1 MGESILKDWD
11 NFYVIMGSA
20 AAGLTGLTF
29 VVIAL
34 SAEANR
40 ANPRGVRVYVT
51 PTIVHFGVVLGLA
64 AYLSMPRHTELSLSW
79 GFGVVGAAGL
89 IYALGVGTGIRG
101 VAKDYVPVLEDWLWN
116 LILPAAAYG
125 TLLAAALLFRHYAT
139 GCMYAVAAVTV
150 GLTFIGIH
158 NSWDIAVWHASRR
171 PNEPRERGDRKTE
184 R

>member
-1 MGESILKDWD
+1 MTESILKDWD

-40 ANPRGVRVYVT
+40 ASTRGLRAYVT

-64 AYLSMPRHTELSLSW
+64 AYLSMPHHTALSLSW

-89 IYALGVGTGIRG
+89 IYALGVGAGIRG

-116 LILPAAAYG
+116 VILPVVAYG
-125 TLLAAALLFRHYAT
+125 ALLASGLLIRHYAT
-139 GCMYAVAAVTV
+139 GCMYAVAAITV

-158 NSWDIAVWHASRR
+158 NSWDIAVWNASRR
-171 PNEPRERGDRKTE
+171 SNEPRERGDRKKE
-184 R
+184 H